1 MAKKS
6 TPHTQGSSQTG
17 GVDLQ
22 EVGRLLEFMAKHGLE
37 EFEYERAGFR
47 IRLRKPFS
55 QPTGFSRALTAPEI
69 VVAAVPAVAAASHA
83 AAAGASSGGGAAG
96 GSSGGTGAQ
105 AQAAEAARAAAED
118 VHVVKSPIVGT
129 FYAAPSVGGEPFVKL
144 GSRVEEGQ
152 ALCIIEAMK
161 LMNEI
166 ESDVAG
172 EVVRIFVENGQPVE
186 YGEAL
191 FGIRAQRKK

>member
-6 TPHTQGSSQTG
+6 TPQKTGSSHTG

-22 EVGRLLEFMAKHGLE
+22 EVERLLEFMAKHGLE

-55 QPTGFSRALTAPEI
+55 QPMGFSRAVSAPEI
-69 VVAAVPAVAAASHA
+69 VVAAAPSAVAGHA
-83 AAAGASSGGGAAG
+83 GPAAG
-96 GSSGGTGAQ
+96 GGTSAAQ
-105 AQAAEAARAAAED
+105 EQAAEAGRAASED

-129 FYAAPSVGGEPFVKL
+129 FYAAPSVGGEPFVKV
-144 GSRVEEGQ
+144 GSRVDEGQ

-191 FGIRAQRKK
+191 FGIRAHRKK

>member
-6 TPHTQGSSQTG
+6 TPHTQSSSHTG

-22 EVGRLLEFMAKHGLE
+22 EVERLLEFMSTHGLE

-55 QPTGFSRALTAPEI
+55 QPMGFSRAVAAPEI
-69 VVAAVPAVAAASHA
+69 VVAAVPAGAASHM
-83 AAAGASSGGGAAG
+83 GASAG
-96 GSSGGTGAQ
+96 GLATAGSSSASGAQ
-105 AQAAEAARAAAED
+105 AQAGEAARAASED

-129 FYAAPSVGGEPFVKL
+129 FYAAPSVGGEPFVKV
-144 GSRVEEGQ
+144 GSHVDEGQ

-191 FGIRAQRKK
+191 FGIRAHRKK

>member
-6 TPHTQGSSQTG
+6 TSKSKSGPQTG
-17 GVDLQ
+17 GVDLH
-22 EVGRLLEFMAKHGLE
+22 EVERLLEFMAKHGLE

-55 QPTGFSRALTAPEI
+55 QPTGFSRAVSAPDI
-69 VVAAVPAVAAASHA
+69 VVAGATAPASSHHGP
-83 AAAGASSGGGAAG
+83 AAGAPIGRETAGDSGRAG
-96 GSSGGTGAQ
+96 S
-105 AQAAEAARAAAED
+105 ED

-129 FYAAPSVGGEPFVKL
+129 FYAAPTVGGEPFVTV
-144 GSRVEEGQ
+144 GSRVEAGQ

-172 EVVRIFVENGQPVE
+172 EVVRIFAENGQPVE

-191 FGIRAQRKK
+191 FGIHPHRKK

>member
-6 TPHTQGSSQTG
+6 TPHTQSSSQTG

-22 EVGRLLEFMAKHGLE
+22 EVERLLEFMAKHGLE

-55 QPTGFSRALTAPEI
+55 QPMGFSRAVSAPDI
-69 VVAAVPAVAAASHA
+69 VVAAAPTAAASSHA
-83 AAAGASSGGGAAG
+83 AVANAGASSGS
-96 GSSGGTGAQ
+96 GSSTGSGAQ
-105 AQAAEAARAAAED
+105 AEAAEAGRAVSED

-191 FGIRAQRKK
+191 FGIRAHRKK

>member
-6 TPHTQGSSQTG
+6 TPKPKSGSQTG

-22 EVGRLLEFMAKHGLE
+22 EVERLLEFMAKHGLE

-55 QPTGFSRALTAPEI
+55 QPTGFSRAVSAPDI
-69 VVAAVPAVAAASHA
+69 VVAAAP
-83 AAAGASSGGGAAG
+83 ASSHHAPSTSAPTAREASGESGRA
-96 GSSGGTGAQ
+96 SS
-105 AQAAEAARAAAED
+105 ED

-129 FYAAPSVGGEPFVKL
+129 FYAAPTVGGEPFVTV
-144 GSRVEEGQ
+144 GSRVEAGQ

-186 YGEAL
+186 YGESL
-191 FGIRAQRKK
+191 FGIHPHRKK